1 MNRLWEPWQGLYRRR
16 KLIQLMV
23 KRDLLGRY
31 KGSFAGPL
39 WTVANPLALLFI
51 YWLVFS
57 VILRVRIGPNGKP
70 IDFVFYILAGLLP
83 WMAFS
88 EALIRSNT
96 CILENTN
103 LVKKVVFPLEILPV
117 NATLSSGINS
127 LIGVLLLILLLLS
140 SRGSLPWTVILLPI
154 ILLPQLL
161 LTIGFGWFLAG
172 LGVFVRDTNHMIGL
186 VLTVWM
192 FLCPI
197 VYPESLVPKALMS
210 WFRLNPFLPVV
221 TGYRS
226 VLLEG
231 TLPQAYPW
239 LFLLGTSLLIFFL
252 GYFWFVRAKRAFAD
266 VV

>member
-1 MNRLWEPWQGLYRRR
+1 MNRLWEPLQGLYCRR

-31 KGSFAGPL
+31 KGSFAGVL
-39 WTVANPLALLFI
+39 WTVVNPLALLFI
-51 YWLVFS
+51 YWFVFS

-96 CILENTN
+96 CILENVN

-117 NATLSSGINS
+117 NKTLSSCINS
-127 LIGVLLLILLLLS
+127 LVGVLLLILLVLGN
-140 SRGSLPWTVILLPI
+140 RGSVPWTVILLPAVI
-154 ILLPQLL
+154 LPQLL
-161 LTIGFGWFLAG
+161 LTVGFGWFLAG
-172 LGVFVRDTNHMIGL
+172 LGVFIRDTNHVIGL

-197 VYPESLVPKALMS
+197 VYPENMVPKPLLR

-226 VLLEG
+226 VLLDG
-231 TLPQAYPW
+231 TLPDACPW
-239 LFLLGTSLLIFFL
+239 LCLLGISLLIFFL
-252 GYFWFVRAKRAFAD
+252 GYFWFIRTKKAFAD

>member
-1 MNRLWEPWQGLYRRR
+1 MNRFWEPWHALFRSR

-31 KGSFAGPL
+31 KGSFAGVL
-39 WTVANPLALLFI
+39 WTVVNPLALLFI

-57 VILRVRIGPNGKP
+57 VILRVRLGPESKP
-70 IDFVFYILAGLLP
+70 IDFVFYVLTGLLP

-96 CILENTN
+96 CILENSS

-117 NATLSSGINS
+117 NTALSSGFNS
-127 LIGVLLLILLLLS
+127 LVGIGLLILIVWGN
-140 SRGSLPWTVILLPI
+140 RGSLPWTVILLPMMFV
-154 ILLPQLL
+154 PQLL
-161 LTIGFGWFLAG
+161 LTVGFGWFLAG
-172 LGVFVRDTNHMIGL
+172 LGVFVRDTNHVIGL

-197 VYPESLVPKALMS
+197 VYPETFVPKTLVP

-226 VLLEG
+226 VLIKG
-231 TLPQAYPW
+231 APPDTYPW
-239 LFLLGTSLLIFFL
+239 LYLLGTSVLIFFL
-252 GYFWFVRAKRAFAD
+252 GYFWFSRTKKAFAD

>member
-1 MNRLWEPWQGLYRRR
+1 
-16 KLIQLMV
+16 MV

-31 KGSFAGPL
+31 KGSFTGVL
-39 WTVANPLALLFI
+39 WTVVNPLPLLFV

-96 CILENTN
+96 CILENPN

-117 NATLSSGINS
+117 NRTLSSGINS
-127 LIGVLLLILLLLS
+127 LVGVLLLILLVLA
-140 SRGSLPWTVILLPI
+140 SRGSIPWTVILLPV

-161 LTIGFGWFLAG
+161 LTVGFGWFLAG
-172 LGVFVRDTNHMIGL
+172 LGVFVRDTNQIIGL

-197 VYPESLVPKALMS
+197 VYP
-210 WFRLNPFLPVV
+210 
-221 TGYRS
+221 
-226 VLLEG
+226 
-231 TLPQAYPW
+231 
-239 LFLLGTSLLIFFL
+239 
-252 GYFWFVRAKRAFAD
+252 
-266 VV
+266 

>member
-1 MNRLWEPWQGLYRRR
+1 MNALWRPWQNLYRQR

-31 KGSFAGPL
+31 KGSFAGAL
-39 WTVANPLALLFI
+39 WTVVHPLALLFI

-57 VILRVRIGPNGKP
+57 VILRVRIGPNSRP
-70 IDFVFYILAGLLP
+70 IDFVFYMLAGLLP

-96 CILENTN
+96 CILENPN

-117 NATLSSGINS
+117 NTTVSSGINS
-127 LIGVLLLILLLLS
+127 LVGVLLLILLLLG
-140 SRGSLPWTVILLPI
+140 SRGSIPWTVVLLPV
-154 ILLPQLL
+154 ILVPQLL
-161 LTIGFGWFLAG
+161 LTVGFGWFLAG
-172 LGVFVRDTNHMIGL
+172 LGVFVRDTNHIIGL

-197 VYPESLVPKALMS
+197 VYPESMVPKALLP
-210 WFRLNPFLPVV
+210 WFRINPFLPVV
-221 TGYRS
+221 RSYRN
-226 VLLEG
+226 VLLNG
-231 TLPQAYPW
+231 TLPDAYPW
-239 LFLLGTSLLIFFL
+239 LYLLGISLVIFFL
-252 GYFWFVRAKRAFAD
+252 GYFWFIRAKKAFAD

>member
-1 MNRLWEPWQGLYRRR
+1 MSRLWEPLQGLYRCR

-31 KGSFAGPL
+31 KGSFAGAL
-39 WTVANPLALLFI
+39 WTVVHPLALLFI
-51 YWLVFS
+51 YWFVFS
-57 VILRVRIGPNGKP
+57 VILRVRIAPASRP

-96 CILENTN
+96 CILENPN
-103 LVKKVVFPLEILPV
+103 LVKKVVFPLEVLPV
-117 NATLSSGINS
+117 NTTLSSGINS
-127 LIGVLLLILLLLS
+127 LVGILLLILLLLG
-140 SRGSLPWTVILLPI
+140 SRGSVPWTVILLPV

-161 LTIGFGWFLAG
+161 LTVGFGWFLAG
-172 LGVFVRDTNHMIGL
+172 LGVFVRDTNHIIGL

-197 VYPESLVPKALMS
+197 VYPESMVPKALLP
-210 WFRLNPFLPVV
+210 WFRINPFLPVV
-221 TGYRS
+221 TGYRN
-226 VLLEG
+226 VLLKG
-231 TLPQAYPW
+231 TPPDAYPW
-239 LFLLGTSLLIFFL
+239 LYLLGISLLVFFL
-252 GYFWFVRAKRAFAD
+252 GYFWFIRTKKAFAD

>member
-1 MNRLWEPWQGLYRRR
+1 MNALWRPWQNLYRQR

-31 KGSFAGPL
+31 KGSFAGAL
-39 WTVANPLALLFI
+39 WTVVHPLALLFI

-57 VILRVRIGPNGKP
+57 VILRVRIGPNSRP
-70 IDFVFYILAGLLP
+70 IDFVFYMLAGLLP

-96 CILENTN
+96 CILENPN

-117 NATLSSGINS
+117 NTTVSSGINS
-127 LIGVLLLILLLLS
+127 LVGVLLLILLLLG
-140 SRGSLPWTVILLPI
+140 SRGSIPWTVVLLPV

-161 LTIGFGWFLAG
+161 LTVGFGWFLAG
-172 LGVFVRDTNHMIGL
+172 LGVFVRDTNHIIGL

-197 VYPESLVPKALMS
+197 VYPESMVPKALLP
-210 WFRLNPFLPVV
+210 WFRINPFLPVV
-221 TGYRS
+221 RSYRN
-226 VLLEG
+226 VLLNG
-231 TLPQAYPW
+231 TLPDAYPW
-239 LFLLGTSLLIFFL
+239 LYLLGISLVVFFL
-252 GYFWFVRAKRAFAD
+252 GYFWFIRAKKAFAD

>member
-1 MNRLWEPWQGLYRRR
+1 MITLWEPWQGLYCRR

-31 KGSFAGPL
+31 KGSFAGTL
-39 WTVANPLALLFI
+39 WTVVNPLALLFI
-51 YWLVFS
+51 YWFVFS

-96 CILENTN
+96 CILENSN

-117 NATLSSGINS
+117 IRTLSSGINS
-127 LIGVLLLILLLLS
+127 LVGVLLLIILVLG
-140 SRGSLPWTVILLPI
+140 SRGSVPWTVILLPAV
-154 ILLPQLL
+154 LLPQLL
-161 LTIGFGWFLAG
+161 LTVGFGWFLAG
-172 LGVFVRDTNHMIGL
+172 LGVFVRDTNHSIGL

-197 VYPESLVPKALMS
+197 VYPESMVPRGLLS
-210 WFRLNPFLPVV
+210 WFRFNPFLPVV
-221 TGYRS
+221 NGYRS
-226 VLLEG
+226 VLLDG
-231 TLPQAYPW
+231 TLPDAY
-239 LFLLGTSLLIFFL
+239 LYLYLVGISLLIFFL
-252 GYFWFVRAKRAFAD
+252 GYSWFSRTKKAFAD

>member
-1 MNRLWEPWQGLYRRR
+1 MNALWRPWQNLYRQR

-31 KGSFAGPL
+31 KGSFAGAL
-39 WTVANPLALLFI
+39 WTVVHPLALLFI

-57 VILRVRIGPNGKP
+57 VILRVRIGPNSKP

-96 CILENTN
+96 CILENPN

-117 NATLSSGINS
+117 NTTVSSGINS
-127 LIGVLLLILLLLS
+127 LVGVLLLILLLLG
-140 SRGSLPWTVILLPI
+140 SRGSIPWTVVLLPV
-154 ILLPQLL
+154 ILVPQLL
-161 LTIGFGWFLAG
+161 LTVGFGWLLAG
-172 LGVFVRDTNHMIGL
+172 LGVFVRDTNHIIGL

-197 VYPESLVPKALMS
+197 VYPESMVPKALLP
-210 WFRLNPFLPVV
+210 WFRINPFLPVV
-221 TGYRS
+221 RSYRN
-226 VLLEG
+226 VLLNG
-231 TLPQAYPW
+231 TLPDAYPW
-239 LFLLGTSLLIFFL
+239 LYLLGISLVVFFL
-252 GYFWFVRAKRAFAD
+252 GYFWFIRAKKAFAD